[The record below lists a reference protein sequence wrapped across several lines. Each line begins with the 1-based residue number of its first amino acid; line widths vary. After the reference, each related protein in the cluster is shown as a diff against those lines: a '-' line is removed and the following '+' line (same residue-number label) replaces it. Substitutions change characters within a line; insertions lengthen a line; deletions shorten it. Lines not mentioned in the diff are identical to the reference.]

1 MERGMRMSMPTNTKT
16 PTRDTEPPEDV
27 EDTEVSSMSW
37 VRIQELEYVKR
48 ICADVM
54 KRMRK

>member
-1 MERGMRMSMPTNTKT
+1 MIMPTNMKT
-16 PTRDTEPPEDV
+16 PTRDTEPPTDV